1 MGKNLAIG
9 TGRRKTSIARV
20 FLRDG
25 EGKVTINGRSPES
38 YFPFALQASSIM
50 LPLEV
55 TSNLNKFDV
64 MITVRGGGVSGQA
77 GACKLGIANALLDF
91 DESNRTSLRSNGFLT
106 RDNRMVE
113 RKKYGRRGARRR
125 FQFSKR

>member
-1 MGKNLAIG
+1 LGKNLAIG

-25 EGKVTINGRSPES
+25 EGKVTINGRSPEN

-91 DESNRTSLRSNGFLT
+91 DESNRTSLRANGFLT